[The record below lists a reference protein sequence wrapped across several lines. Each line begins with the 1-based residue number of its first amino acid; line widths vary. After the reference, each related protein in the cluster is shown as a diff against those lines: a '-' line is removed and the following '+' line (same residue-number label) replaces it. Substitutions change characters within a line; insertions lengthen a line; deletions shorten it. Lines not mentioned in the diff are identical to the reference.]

1 MNEEDRL
8 RQQNRVLCDALA
20 SAQARMHAAEQ
31 RCRTMTSVT
40 SDAERL
46 LMDLLLRSGPD
57 RMRIEDRRV
66 LIQVRERLQR
76 IQRVK

>member
-1 MNEEDRL
+1 VSDEERF
-8 RQQNRVLCDALA
+8 RQQNRAMCEALA
-20 SAQARMHAAEQ
+20 IAQARMHAAEQ